1 MITRYSLWVLRW
13 RWPILLATFVWVGLA
28 ASGGRFL
35 QFSTDYRDFFGEDNP
50 QLQAFEDL
58 QDTYTKSDN
67 VLILVTPKD
76 GDVFTLNTLESV
88 RWLTEEAWQVPYS
101 TRVDSL
107 TNFQHTR
114 AFDDDL
120 IVADL
125 VTNPLTLSPDQLLD
139 IRKIALAEP
148 LLIDRLINI
157 ESDVTALN
165 ITIQLP
171 GEKIDE
177 VPEVAAFVRDLAER
191 MEARDDNLDIRLTG
205 MVMMNNAFGES
216 AQKDIASLVP
226 LMFLT
231 VIVVL
236 GILLRSV
243 SASITTVALIFMS
256 ILVGMGLFGWS
267 GLSLTAPTASAPTII
282 LTMAVADAVHLLTTF
297 LHGMRHGLDKHD
309 AMVESMRV
317 NFQPIFLTSVTTM
330 IGFLTMNFSDVPP
343 LGHMGNTVA
352 VGVFAAFILSVT
364 FLPALTVMLPIKIQ
378 AHAGRQTKAMSA
390 LSKMVINKHRPLL
403 WGTTLVAIL
412 VISFVPKN
420 EINDEFVKYFDESVQ
435 FRVDS
440 DYASEKLAGP
450 YTIEY
455 ALNSGEE
462 GGISNPAFLSK
473 VQLFVDYLHTLS
485 DVTHVYSITDTIK
498 RLNKNLH
505 GDDPAYYR
513 LPDDRELTAQYLLL
527 YEMSLPYGLDLN
539 NQIDVGKSAT
549 RIQITLINQSSKS
562 MLDLEQRIGKWLEQ
576 NAPEIRSSAASANLM
591 FAHIGQ
597 RNAKSLTG
605 GAVIALTLISFILI
619 FALRSARIGIISI
632 VPNLVPVG
640 IGFGIWGLISGQ
652 VGMSLSVVAGM
663 TLGIVVD
670 DTVHFLSKYLRAR
683 REKGYSPEQAIDYAF
698 TSVGVALITTTV
710 VLIAGFLVLT
720 FSSFKMN
727 SDMGLLTA
735 ITIGVALIIDF
746 LLLPPLLI
754 KLDGKP
760 YEQTI
765 DSSVAQSAT
774 AKRAGAE

>member
-1 MITRYSLWVLRW
+1 MITRYTQWVLRW

-35 QFSTDYRDFFGEDNP
+35 QFSTDYRDFFGADNP
-50 QLQAFEDL
+50 QLQAFEEL

-67 VLILVTPKD
+67 VLIVLTPKD
-76 GDVFTLNTLESV
+76 GDVFTPDTLESV

-125 VTNPLTLSPDQLLD
+125 VPDPSTLSPVQLAD
-139 IRKIALAEP
+139 IRAIALTEP
-148 LLIDRLINI
+148 LLIDRLINA
-157 ESDVTALN
+157 ESDVTAVN
-165 ITIQLP
+165 VTIQLP
-171 GEKIDE
+171 GEEIDE

-191 MEARDDNLDIRLTG
+191 MEARDSNIDISLSG

-216 AQKDIASLVP
+216 SLNDISSLVP
-226 LMFLT
+226 LMFLA
-231 VIVVL
+231 VVVVL

-243 SASITTVALIFMS
+243 SASITTVAVIFMS

-282 LTMAVADAVHLLTTF
+282 LTMAVADAVHLLSTF
-297 LHGMRHGLDKHD
+297 LHSMRHGLNKTD
-309 AMVESMRV
+309 AIVESMRV
-317 NFQPIFLTSVTTM
+317 NFQPILLTSVTTI

-352 VGVFAAFILSVT
+352 AGVFAAFILSVT
-364 FLPALTVMLPIKIQ
+364 FLPALIVMLPVKVQ
-378 AHAGRQTKAMSA
+378 AHAGRQTKAMSS
-390 LSKMVINKHRPLL
+390 LSKMVVNKHRPLL
-403 WGTTLVAIL
+403 WGTTLVAI
-412 VISFVPKN
+412 VAISFVPKN
-420 EINDEFVKYFDESVQ
+420 EINDEFVKYFDETVQ

-440 DYASEKLAGP
+440 DYASEKLIGP

-455 ALNSGEE
+455 SMDSGEE
-462 GGISNPAFLSK
+462 GGISNPAFLAE
-473 VQLFVDYLHTLS
+473 VQLFVDYLHTLP

-505 GDDPAYYR
+505 GDDLAYYR

-539 NQIDVGKSAT
+539 NQINVGKSAT
-549 RIQITLINQSSKS
+549 RVQVTLVNQSSKS
-562 MLDLEQRIGKWLEQ
+562 MLDLEQQIGKWLEQ
-576 NAPEIRSSAASANLM
+576 NAPDIRTAAASANLM

-597 RNAKSLTG
+597 RNAKSLTA

-619 FALRSARIGIISI
+619 FALRSARIGVISI

-640 IGFGIWGLISGQ
+640 IAFGIWGLISGQ

-683 REKGYSPEQAIDYAF
+683 REKGFGPDQAIHYAF

-735 ITIGVALIIDF
+735 ITIGIALIIDF
-746 LLLPPLLI
+746 LLLPPLLM
-754 KLDGKP
+754 KLDGKTH
-760 YEQTI
+760 EQTI
-765 DSSVAQSAT
+765 DSSSAQSAT
-774 AKRAGAE
+774 A

>member
-1 MITRYSLWVLRW
+1 MITRYTQWVLRW

-35 QFSTDYRDFFGEDNP
+35 QFSTDYRDFFGADNP
-50 QLQAFEDL
+50 QLQAFEEI

-67 VLILVTPKD
+67 VLIVVTPKD
-76 GDVFTLNTLESV
+76 GDVFTPGTLESV

-125 VTNPLTLSPDQLLD
+125 VPDPSTLSPVQLAD
-139 IRKIALAEP
+139 IRAIALTEP
-148 LLIDRLINI
+148 LLIDRLINA
-157 ESDVTALN
+157 ESDVTAVN
-165 ITIQLP
+165 VTIQLP
-171 GEKIDE
+171 GEEIDE
-177 VPEVAAFVRDLAER
+177 VPEVAAFVRDLAAR
-191 MEARDDNLDIRLTG
+191 MEARDSNIDISLSG

-216 AQKDIASLVP
+216 SLNDISSLVP
-226 LMFLT
+226 LMFL
-231 VIVVL
+231 VVVVVL

-243 SASITTVALIFMS
+243 SASITTVAVIFMS

-282 LTMAVADAVHLLTTF
+282 LTMAVADAVHLLSTF
-297 LHGMRHGLDKHD
+297 LHSMRHGLNKTD
-309 AMVESMRV
+309 AIVESMRV
-317 NFQPIFLTSVTTM
+317 NFQPILLTSVTTI

-352 VGVFAAFILSVT
+352 AGVFAAFVLSVT
-364 FLPALTVMLPIKIQ
+364 FLPALIVMLPVKVQ
-378 AHAGRQTKAMSA
+378 AHAGRQTKAMSS
-390 LSKMVINKHRPLL
+390 LSKMVVNKHRPLL
-403 WGTTLVAIL
+403 WGTTLIAIL
-412 VISFVPKN
+412 AISFVPKN
-420 EINDEFVKYFDESVQ
+420 EINDEFVKYFDETVQ

-440 DYASEKLAGP
+440 DYASEKLIGP

-455 ALNSGEE
+455 SMDSGEE
-462 GGISNPAFLSK
+462 GGISNPAFLAK
-473 VQLFVDYLHTLS
+473 VQMFVDYLHTLS

-505 GDDPAYYR
+505 GDDQAYYR

-539 NQIDVGKSAT
+539 NQINVGKSAT
-549 RIQITLINQSSKS
+549 RVQVTLVNQSSKS
-562 MLDLEQRIGKWLEQ
+562 MLDLEQQIGEWLEQ
-576 NAPEIRSSAASANLM
+576 NAPEIRTAAASANLM

-597 RNAKSLTG
+597 RNAKSLTV

-619 FALRSARIGIISI
+619 FALRSARIGMISI

-640 IGFGIWGLISGQ
+640 IAFGIWGLISGQ

-683 REKGYSPEQAIDYAF
+683 REKGYSPDQAIHYAF

-735 ITIGVALIIDF
+735 ITIGIALIIDF
-746 LLLPPLLI
+746 LLLPPLLM
-754 KLDGKP
+754 KLDGKTH
-760 YEQTI
+760 EQTI
-765 DSSVAQSAT
+765 DSSAARSAT
-774 AKRAGAE
+774 V

>member
-1 MITRYSLWVLRW
+1 MITRYTQWVLRW

-35 QFSTDYRDFFGEDNP
+35 QFSTDYRDFFGEENP
-50 QLQAFEDL
+50 QLQAFEEL

-67 VLILVTPKD
+67 VLIVVTPKD
-76 GDVFTLNTLESV
+76 GDVFTPDTLESV

-125 VTNPLTLSPDQLLD
+125 VPDPSTLSPVQLAD
-139 IRKIALAEP
+139 IRAIALTEP
-148 LLIDRLINI
+148 LLIDRLINA
-157 ESDVTALN
+157 ESDVTAVN
-165 ITIQLP
+165 VTIQLP

-177 VPEVAAFVRDLAER
+177 VPKVAAFVRDLAER
-191 MEARDDNLDIRLTG
+191 MEARDSNIDISLSG

-216 AQKDIASLVP
+216 SLKDITSLVP
-226 LMFLT
+226 LMFLA
-231 VIVVL
+231 VVVVL

-243 SASITTVALIFMS
+243 SASITTVAVIFMS

-282 LTMAVADAVHLLTTF
+282 LTMAVADAVHLLSTF
-297 LHGMRHGLDKHD
+297 LHSMRHGLNKAD
-309 AMVESMRV
+309 AIIESMRV
-317 NFQPIFLTSVTTM
+317 NFQPILLTSATTI

-343 LGHMGNTVA
+343 LGQMGNTVA
-352 VGVFAAFILSVT
+352 AGVFAAFILSVT
-364 FLPALTVMLPIKIQ
+364 FLPALIVMLPVKVQ
-378 AHAGRQTKAMSA
+378 AHAGRQTKAMSS
-390 LSKMVINKHRPLL
+390 LSKIVVSKHRPLL
-403 WGTTLVAIL
+403 WGITMAAIVA
-412 VISFVPKN
+412 ISFVPKN
-420 EINDEFVKYFDESVQ
+420 EINDEFVKYFDETVQ

-440 DYASEKLAGP
+440 DYASEKLIGP

-455 ALNSGEE
+455 SMDSGEE
-462 GGISNPAFLSK
+462 GGISNPAFLAK

-539 NQIDVGKSAT
+539 NQINVGKSAT
-549 RIQITLINQSSKS
+549 RVQVTLVNQSSKS
-562 MLDLEQRIGKWLEQ
+562 MLVLEQQIGKWLEQ
-576 NAPEIRSSAASANLM
+576 NAPDIRIAAASANLM

-597 RNAKSLTG
+597 RNAKSLTV
-605 GAVIALTLISFILI
+605 GAVLALTLISFILI
-619 FALRSARIGIISI
+619 FALRSARIGVISI

-683 REKGYSPEQAIDYAF
+683 REKGYGPDQAIHYAF

-735 ITIGVALIIDF
+735 ITIGIALIIDF
-746 LLLPPLLI
+746 LLLPPLLM
-754 KLDGKP
+754 KLDGQTH
-760 YEQTI
+760 EQTI
-765 DSSVAQSAT
+765 DSSTAQSAT
-774 AKRAGAE
+774 A